1 MLFSKQTEEMD
12 KVTVED
18 EVFDTTLAGSDE
30 AGDVEEEKS
39 TEKKVMAPQDV
50 IGMEKCITFCNK
62 IMDLLQT
69 IHGLACK
76 RDECGR
82 VLAYKQTFCGTCM
95 VVSWQCSAGHFGGSW
110 ASQPKCEGVRA
121 GNLLLASSICLS
133 GNSFTKVGL
142 LFHFLK
148 LGFFSK
154 SLFNQYQH
162 LYIAPAV
169 NDYWENMKM
178 NLWKDRDGKELILS
192 GDARND
198 SPGHCA
204 QYCTYSLADM
214 ETKTILNMNIIDV
227 REIEGRKSNKMERV
241 GFEKGMDNLLESNMV
256 VKEVVTDAHS
266 EIGALMSKFAWILTR
281 KIFILIT
288 RVQVCSQI

>member
-1 MLFSKQTEEMD
+1 MRKLSKYPGYLILLNSVSVLVNCRDIPVTTLHTQFVKIPFVILFSKTIDEMD
-12 KVTVED
+12 KMTVED

-30 AGDVEEEKS
+30 AEDVDEEEPNKK
-39 TEKKVMAPQDV
+39 EKIHIAPQDA
-50 IGMEKCITFCNK
+50 IGTEKCITFCNK
-62 IMDLLQT
+62 ILHLLQT
-69 IHGLACK
+69 IHGLVCK
-76 RDECGR
+76 RDECER
-82 VLAYKQTFCGTCM
+82 PQEYKQTFCGTCL

-121 GNLLLASSICLS
+121 CNLLLASSICLS

-142 LFHFLK
+142 LFQFLK
-148 LGFFSK
+148 LGFISK

-169 NDYWENMKM
+169 NAYWENMKV
-178 NLWKDRDGKELILS
+178 NLWDDRDGKEVILS

-214 ETKTILNMNIIDV
+214 ETKTILNMSIVDV
-227 REIEGRKSNKMERV
+227 REVE
-241 GFEKGMDNLLESNMV
+241 D
-256 VKEVVTDAHS
+256 
-266 EIGALMSKFAWILTR
+266 
-281 KIFILIT
+281 
-288 RVQVCSQI
+288 